1 MFTMEVKYRRATIM
15 TTSFVLVS
23 LIAAQMRRVKKII
36 VPTTAITIDS
46 EMQDSISITID
57 SKMQDLISI
66 LNMHGPIK
74 INALAL

>member
-1 MFTMEVKYRRATIM
+1 MFTMEVKYRRVTIM
-15 TTSFVLVS
+15 TTIFWPVS

-36 VPTTAITIDS
+36 IPTTAITIDS